1 MVLVG
6 NHFGGPPGPRKCAA
20 AFVSRLNLLRISLHA
35 PEAAKVDHDTCGRLA
50 LRSALRGTAWRRVE
64 VVVGEL
70 AAVIAAAGSTP
81 DQTLH
86 DVQWL
91 RGWPEEAVHG
101 TQELRTERTTARDR
115 GRTLKAGA
123 QIESSQRF

>member
-1 MVLVG
+1 MCGSL
-6 NHFGGPPGPRKCAA
+6 
-20 AFVSRLNLLRISLHA
+20 RLSPDPLRIPLHT
-35 PEAAKVDHDTCGRLA
+35 PEAAEIGHDTRGRLA
-50 LRSALRGTAWRRVE
+50 LGSALHSTAGRRVE

-70 AAVIAAAGSTP
+70 AAMIAAAGSAP

-91 RGWPEEAVHG
+91 RGWGEEAVHG
-101 TQELRTERTTARDR
+101 IRELRTGRTTARDR
-115 GRTLKAGA
+115 VRTLEAGA